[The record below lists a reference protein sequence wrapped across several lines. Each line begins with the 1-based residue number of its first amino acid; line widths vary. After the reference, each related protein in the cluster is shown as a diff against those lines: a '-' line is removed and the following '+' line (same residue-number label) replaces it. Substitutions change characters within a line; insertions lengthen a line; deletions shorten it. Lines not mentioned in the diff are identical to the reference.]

1 MTYNEASIIDKHLRG
16 INLRV
21 IWALVICTTVSTSS
35 VLSVYYGLKTDI
47 AIQKVELKLLEKRV
61 ERIEAR

>member
-1 MTYNEASIIDKHLRG
+1 MTQNEASVIDKHLRG

-21 IWALVICTTVSTSS
+21 IWALIICTAVSTSS

-47 AIQKVELKLLEKRV
+47 AIQKVELKLLEKRIDY
-61 ERIEAR
+61 IEKR